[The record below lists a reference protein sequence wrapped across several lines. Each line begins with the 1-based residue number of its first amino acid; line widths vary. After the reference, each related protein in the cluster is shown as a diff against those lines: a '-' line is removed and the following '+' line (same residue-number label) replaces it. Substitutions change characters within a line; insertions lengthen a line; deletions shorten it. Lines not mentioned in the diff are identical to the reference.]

1 MVYYAIVYSHLQ
13 YCNVTWGNA
22 STTTLLPLQCTMN
35 KIMRII
41 SFAPFNSSN
50 IALLYKNYGLLQLSQ
65 IHELELGKLMFK
77 HKNKMLPERFN
88 RHFSSISSV
97 HTHSTR
103 SRTRDNFFIPRV
115 RTSLGQKT
123 IKVTG
128 PKLWNSVP
136 DYKSAQFDWQ
146 FF

>member
-1 MVYYAIVYSHLQ
+1 MPITSTKKISRACGILSKLRHFCSLKLLKMVYYAIVYSHLQ

-22 STTTLLPLQCTMN
+22 STATLLPLQCTMN

-50 IALLYKNYGLLQLSQ
+50 IASLYKNFGLLQLSQ

-97 HTHSTR
+97 H
-103 SRTRDNFFIPRV
+103 I
-115 RTSLGQKT
+115 
-123 IKVTG
+123 
-128 PKLWNSVP
+128 
-136 DYKSAQFDWQ
+136 
-146 FF
+146 